1 MGYMDDYEFNLISN
15 LVNQAFA
22 QLKQATCVD
31 WQTSDN
37 PMVVDVI
44 NGLCY
49 LSYYAMRDDAKN
61 TTFLEQYVR
70 SRIFDLSAG
79 DEGQIQ
85 IFELLTNGEEI
96 LSEAS
101 VGGMFSYLL
110 KGGMTAKAT
119 VIGFFASLIVI
130 VYFLMGD
137 GKRYHRKG
145 SEHGSA
151 RWGSKAEKD
160 IMSDS
165 G

>member
-1 MGYMDDYEFNLISN
+1 MTIGEVINDYWIREVAHYLGLDATNIEYWDEQERSLIGN

-70 SRIFDLSAG
+70 SRIFDLQMT
-79 DEGQIQ
+79 DESIKAR
-85 IFELLTNGEEI
+85 
-96 LSEAS
+96 SEQS
-101 VGGMFSYLL
+101 
-110 KGGMTAKAT
+110 
-119 VIGFFASLIVI
+119 
-130 VYFLMGD
+130 
-137 GKRYHRKG
+137 G
-145 SEHGSA
+145 SQE
-151 RWGSKAEKD
+151 
-160 IMSDS
+160 
-165 G
+165 